1 MACSDP
7 ANTLA
12 FHSSRI
18 LCQHR
23 DMRDVT
29 CKVVA
34 DTMQGYR
41 SVDGAKDT
49 KPEAEALWFY
59 GLNHAVALV
68 SASHAPHE
76 PLSPEDNALVE
87 LYHAKAGP
95 KAVRAFYYLIWICTR
110 EARHLKDAQ
119 AKAAIMNATF
129 GPGVGDFY
137 VGINGG
143 ESGISDKFLKKPP
156 PCTIGTYCD
165 SLAWQF
171 YKGHYSGGYGGKKW
185 GAIADLLCKFVR
197 GEYSAEIMLDTL
209 FTMQHNGGSIF
220 NKYEFYAH
228 YDHHGELQ
236 RILDIQRS
244 GQVPEAI
251 LTDKVC
257 AQYADPELKHAMGL
271 LHARFPGKLGNYVD
285 WQKVQDLGAIG
296 HYGSEIEA
304 QLKAVP
310 LTPEQIAAKAAAEAL
325 KVAQA
330 KAAEEAKLLEAAEFK
345 KKWLQVMPGIQVP
358 KVQREAA

>member
-1 MACSDP
+1 MSLTDP

-23 DMRDVT
+23 DMRDVP
-29 CKVVA
+29 CSVVA
-34 DTMQGYR
+34 NTMQNYR
-41 SVDGAKDT
+41 SVDAAKNT
-49 KPEAEALWFY
+49 QPEAEALWFY
-59 GLNHAVALV
+59 GLNHAVALI
-68 SASHAPHE
+68 AAERAAHE
-76 PLSPEDNALVE
+76 PLTAQEKALVD

-110 EARHLKDAQ
+110 EARHLKDA
-119 AKAAIMNATF
+119 ATKAAIMNATF

-143 ESGISDKFLKKPP
+143 ESGISTKFLNNPP

-171 YKGHYSGGYGGKKW
+171 YKGHYAGGYGGKKW

-220 NKYEFYAH
+220 NKYDFFAH

-236 RILDIQRS
+236 RILDVQRS

-251 LTDKVC
+251 LFDKVC
-257 AQYADPELKHAMGL
+257 GQYADAELKAIMAQL
-271 LHARFPGKLGNYVD
+271 VASYPGKLG
-285 WQKVQDLGAIG
+285 
-296 HYGSEIEA
+296 
-304 QLKAVP
+304 
-310 LTPEQIAAKAAAEAL
+310 T
-325 KVAQA
+325 
-330 KAAEEAKLLEAAEFK
+330 
-345 KKWLQVMPGIQVP
+345 
-358 KVQREAA
+358 